1 MIMKS
6 KKQLIEELI
15 EDVRRGLIM
24 DETNK
29 EYIEIR
35 SREHKSENEFET
47 QKQIAEFQMSINS
60 RTYQL
65 EILNRMLK
73 EKI

>member
-1 MIMKS
+1 MKS